1 MSNRFSEAFSK
12 WYEGNLSFDEK
23 ISKRDEKLFFAPDE
37 KVRRKINIKTLRSV
51 EKKELKITSQIYK
64 ILSVVFCLILSLILI
79 GTVNHLPSFSDGSS
93 PTVNEVAD
101 HYVSMG
107 RDETGAVNT
116 VAGMILDYRAFD
128 TLGESFVLFTA
139 TCAVLLLLEQTGDK
153 KATRKQSRKKE
164 SFLYTHDP
172 IICTV
177 VKIILPVILVFG
189 VYILFNGHLSPGGG
203 FSGGAILGA
212 GFILFAM
219 AFGEEKAA
227 KIFTP
232 KIIRAVT
239 IASLSFYCL
248 AKSYSFFTG
257 NEFNGLHSVI
267 SPGTPGDFLSGGL
280 ILPLNIA
287 VGCVVC
293 CTMYSFYMLFKR
305 GRLD

>member
-1 MSNRFSEAFSK
+1 MKNKFADSFEK
-12 WYEGNLSFDEK
+12 WYKGEISLDRMISEE
-23 ISKRDEKLFFAPDE
+23 SKRLPEKNPWE
-37 KVRRKINIKTLRSV
+37 NSQRKIKIKTISRL
-51 EKKELKITSQIYK
+51 EKKELRLSSRLYK
-64 ILSVVFCLILSLILI
+64 AFSVVFCLILSLILI
-79 GTVNHLPSFSDGSS
+79 GTVNFLPLFAEENT
-93 PTVNEVAD
+93 PTTNEVFD
-101 HYVSMG
+101 HYVSQG
-107 RDETGAVNT
+107 RDQTGAVNT

-139 TCAVLLLLEQTGDK
+139 TCAVLLLLEQTSGK
-153 KATRKQSRKKE
+153 KTKEREKKKE
-164 SFLYTHDP
+164 HFLYRHDP
-172 IICTV
+172 IVCTV
-177 VKIILPVILVFG
+177 VKLLIPVIMVFG

-227 KIFTP
+227 EIITP
-232 KIIRAVT
+232 KVIRAVT

-267 SPGTPGDFLSGGL
+267 GPGNPGDYLSGGL

-305 GRLD
+305 GHLD

>member
-1 MSNRFSEAFSK
+1 MNNKFTDTLRE
-12 WYEGNLSFDEK
+12 WYNGAIDLDKKISQTPKKASAKADEK
-23 ISKRDEKLFFAPDE
+23 KSEKE
-37 KVRRKINIKTLRSV
+37 IKIFDTV
-51 EKKELKITSQIYK
+51 AKKELRLSSKIYK
-64 ILSVVFCLILSLILI
+64 ICSVGFCLILSFILV
-79 GTVNHLPSFSDGSS
+79 GTVNFLPLFAKDNT
-93 PTVNEVAD
+93 PTVNEVSD
-101 HYVSMG
+101 HYVGEG

-139 TCAVLLLLEQTGDK
+139 TCAVLLLLEQTDK
-153 KATRKQSRKKE
+153 KEITKQAAKKE
-164 SFLYTHDP
+164 SFLYKHDP
-172 IICTV
+172 IVCTI
-177 VKIILPVILVFG
+177 VKILVPIICVFG

-219 AFGEEKAA
+219 AFGEERAA
-227 KIFTP
+227 KVFTP
-232 KIIRAVT
+232 RLIRVVT

-257 NEFNGLHSVI
+257 NEFNGIHSII
-267 SPGTPGDFLSGGL
+267 SAGTPGNFLSGGL

-305 GRLD
+305 GRLE

>member
-1 MSNRFSEAFSK
+1 MKNNLINTLKEWYDGAIDLDKRISQGTEKSFTAEQKVTPSK
-12 WYEGNLSFDEK
+12 K
-23 ISKRDEKLFFAPDE
+23 
-37 KVRRKINIKTLRSV
+37 IKTLRSI
-51 EKKELKITSQIYK
+51 EKKELWLSSKIYK
-64 ILSVVFCLILSLILI
+64 LFSVIFCVILSIILI
-79 GTVNHLPSFSDGSS
+79 GTVNYLPLFAKEDT
-93 PTVNEVAD
+93 PTVNEVSN
-101 HYVSMG
+101 HYVEQG
-107 RDETGAVNT
+107 RDQTGAVNT

-139 TCAVLLLLEQTGDK
+139 TCAVLLLLEQTDK
-153 KATRKQSRKKE
+153 KAIEKESTKKE
-164 SFLYTHDP
+164 TFLYKHDT
-172 IICTV
+172 IVCTV
-177 VKIILPVILVFG
+177 VKLLVPIIFVFG

-227 KIFTP
+227 KVFTP
-232 KIIRAVT
+232 RLIRIVT

-257 NEFNGLHSVI
+257 NEFNGVHSVI
-267 SPGTPGDFLSGGL
+267 SAGTPGDFLSGGL

>member
-1 MSNRFSEAFSK
+1 MKNNITDTLRK
-12 WYEGNLSFDEK
+12 WYNGAIDFDKK
-23 ISKRDEKLFFAPDE
+23 ISQEPNKAPATEKKDERPKEAS
-37 KVRRKINIKTLRSV
+37 TLPSV
-51 EKKELKITSQIYK
+51 EMKELLFSSRVYK
-64 ILSVVFCLILSLILI
+64 IFSIIFCVILSIILI
-79 GTVNHLPSFSDGSS
+79 GTVNFLPLFARENT
-93 PTVNEVAD
+93 PTVNEVSD
-101 HYVSMG
+101 HYVELG
-107 RDETGAVNT
+107 RDQTGAVNT

-139 TCAVLLLLEQTGDK
+139 TCAVLLLLEQTDK
-153 KATRKQSRKKE
+153 AAIEKEKAKKE
-164 SFLYTHDP
+164 TFLYKHDP
-172 IICTV
+172 IVCLI
-177 VKIILPVILVFG
+177 VKILVPIILVFG

-227 KIFTP
+227 RVFTP
-232 KIIRAVT
+232 KLIRAVT

-257 NEFNGLHSVI
+257 NEFNGVHSVI
-267 SPGTPGDFLSGGL
+267 SAGTPGDFLSGGL

>member
-1 MSNRFSEAFSK
+1 MKTTFRESFRR
-12 WYEGNLSFDEK
+12 WYDGDVDLDGK
-23 ISKRDEKLFFAPDE
+23 ISQGEEPCCCTVDDNKPP
-37 KVRRKINIKTLRSV
+37 VRAKIIPSV
-51 EKKELKITSQIYK
+51 EKKELQFSARLY
-64 ILSVVFCLILSLILI
+64 VVLGVIFCLILAAVLV
-79 GTVNHLPSFSDGSS
+79 GVVNYLPLFAETNT
-93 PTVNEVAD
+93 PTDNDVSH
-101 HYVSMG
+101 HYVEAG

-139 TCAVLLLLEQTGDK
+139 TCAVLLLLEQAEK
-153 KATRKQSRKKE
+153 KSKAKPAKKE
-164 SFLYTHDP
+164 SFLYRNDA
-172 IICTV
+172 IVCTV
-177 VKIILPVILVFG
+177 VKLLVPIILVFG

-212 GFILFAM
+212 GVILYAM

-232 KIIRAVT
+232 KIIRGVT
-239 IASLSFYCL
+239 VASLSFYCL

-257 NEFNGLHSVI
+257 NEFNGIHSFI
-267 SPGTPGDFLSGGL
+267 KPGTPGDFLSGGL

-293 CTMYSFYMLFKR
+293 CTMYSFYMLFKK